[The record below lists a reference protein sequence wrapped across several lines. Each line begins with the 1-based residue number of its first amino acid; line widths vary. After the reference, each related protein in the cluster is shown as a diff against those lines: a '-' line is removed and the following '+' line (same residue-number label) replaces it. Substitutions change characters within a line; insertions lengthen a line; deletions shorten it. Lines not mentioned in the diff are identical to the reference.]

1 MAGNHRAS
9 PDTISIIRTAVL
21 NKKDEIRR
29 PRSNQFRDSKLKF
42 PILRTVT
49 RASHKRYRTIFKA
62 NRPNTFRQWSSL
74 FNLRKS
80 HSFPSLIFNTIIEFI
95 AMFKY
100 RSAEQI
106 SHIHVLFLFFWRS
119 LFFFGSLYF
128 FGLFLLGSL
137 NFSSHCSWSRWRQC
151 LNFFNFESK
160 LINLYPDY
168 KEKAAMFLNA
178 LLIMI
183 GTVASMG

>member
-1 MAGNHRAS
+1 MGRKLPSEQEANPKVFAIRLFARNKVVAKSKFWYHLRRQEKTKSAQGQILSVNEIFERRPNHVKTFGIVLRYESRTGNHNMYKEYRDVSLNGAISQLHAEMAGNHRAS

-74 FNLRKS
+74 FNLRK
-80 HSFPSLIFNTIIEFI
+80 
-95 AMFKY
+95 
-100 RSAEQI
+100 
-106 SHIHVLFLFFWRS
+106 
-119 LFFFGSLYF
+119 
-128 FGLFLLGSL
+128 
-137 NFSSHCSWSRWRQC
+137 
-151 LNFFNFESK
+151 
-160 LINLYPDY
+160 
-168 KEKAAMFLNA
+168 
-178 LLIMI
+178 
-183 GTVASMG
+183 